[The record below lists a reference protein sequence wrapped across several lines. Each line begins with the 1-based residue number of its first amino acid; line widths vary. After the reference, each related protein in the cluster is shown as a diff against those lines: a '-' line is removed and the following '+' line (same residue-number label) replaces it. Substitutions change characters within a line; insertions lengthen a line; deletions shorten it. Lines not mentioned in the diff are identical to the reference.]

1 MMARRRFLK
10 GATAGLLAI
19 GGGLKQGFSQ
29 VAGNTYKFIMGS
41 GPGAETVI
49 NGKKC
54 LYFGGTG
61 YFGFQTH
68 PEVIKAAQEALE
80 EYGLHS
86 ATSRNIFGNNSLYLS
101 LEKKAAEFFG
111 TEDAIC
117 LASGYLINI
126 AALQALVQLNR
137 FEAIFM
143 DETAHYS
150 IADFIYAVRKPVF
163 SYRHGDPEDLSRQLK
178 ANLKAAQ
185 RPLVATDGI
194 FPTFGKVAPIPEY
207 LKAIEPYDGSLW
219 LDDCHAIGILGAN
232 GRGTYEYYGLESNR
246 LFFGGTLSKAVGG
259 HGGIIPGGRAFID
272 PIRAG
277 HVVNGA
283 NASTSAAA
291 AAALTGL
298 QLMMSHPELR
308 QTLWRNARQ
317 LKKGLRNL
325 GFDQDNSPVPI
336 AAWELKRA
344 EDMDRVQE
352 ELMKRG
358 ISIQRTRYVGA
369 GKNGAL
375 RAVVFAT
382 HTPEQIDRLLGELKT
397 LV

>member
-1 MMARRRFLK
+1 MTARRGFLK
-10 GATAGLLAI
+10 GATAGLLAMAL
-19 GGGLKQGFSQ
+19 GLRDGFAQ

-68 PEVIKAAQEALE
+68 PEVIKAAQKALA

-86 ATSRNIFGNNSLYLS
+86 ATSRNIFGNNPLYLS

-111 TEDAIC
+111 TEDAIY

-126 AALQALVQLNR
+126 AGLQALVQLNR

-178 ANLKAAQ
+178 ANLEAGQ

-219 LDDCHAIGILGAN
+219 LDDCHAIGVLGAN
-232 GRGTYEYYGLESNR
+232 GRGTYEYYGLEASR
-246 LFFGGTLSKAVGG
+246 LFYGGTLSKAVGG
-259 HGGIIPGGRAFID
+259 HGGIIPGARAFID

-283 NASTSAAA
+283 NASPSAAA

-298 QLMMSHPELR
+298 QLMMTHPELR
-308 QTLWRNARQ
+308 QTLWRNARL
-317 LKKGLRNL
+317 LKKGLRDL
-325 GFDQDNSPVPI
+325 GFDQDDSPVPI
-336 AAWELKRA
+336 AAWELKSA

-382 HTPEQIDRLLGELKT
+382 HTPEQISRLLGELKT